1 MSTQQVRQDFTAV
14 PARTGPDLLTLE
26 DALALDMVSAN
37 RFYARHLNRHMLEI
51 YAILG
56 LDMLD
61 VRSAQ
66 GTTLHLADGRKVLD
80 FSTGMGAVG
89 LGHNHPRIIAAERLC
104 HDRHV
109 LDITKLSP
117 HKLQAALAH
126 NLSQILPD
134 PLDTSFFATS
144 GAEANEAAMK
154 LAERIQT
161 PKGKRKFLCMKGAF
175 HGKTHG
181 ALALTTATEVHTGF
195 LLGVP
200 KENVIYIPYGDID
213 ALHRAIKD
221 AGIAGQG
228 NDIIAAIIEPIR
240 GTACE
245 VPPPGYLTRFVELCR
260 DNDIV
265 SIFDEVKVGCGR
277 TGRFCAFMHEDVV
290 PDVVT
295 LAKTLGGGKRAIGA
309 MVTSQALFER
319 AYGNRNDC
327 NLHSSTF
334 SGIGETCAVAIETLN
349 TLHDDGLIDNAGAMG
364 DYLEARLEAL
374 RVKYPDTLIDI
385 RGRGLFRAI
394 RLNFKEDM
402 AARLVDVSRNPLFIT
417 YQSVLIGAVAR
428 QLFEQ
433 HNILVHFQPGARDI
447 LHFMPPFIVTRAE
460 IDQLVDGL
468 DAIFASGIANSALR
482 FVAGNVKRVISS
494 AWKKS

>member
-1 MSTQQVRQDFTAV
+1 M
-14 PARTGPDLLTLE
+14 
-26 DALALDMVSAN
+26 ALDMVRAN
-37 RFYARHLNRHMLEI
+37 QLYARHLNRHLLQI

-61 VRSAQ
+61 VRSAE
-66 GTTLHLADGRKVLD
+66 GTTLHLADGRRVLD

-89 LGHNHPRIIAAERLC
+89 LGHNHPRILAAERLC
-104 HDRHV
+104 HERRM

-117 HKLQAALAH
+117 HKLQAALAY

-161 PKGKRKFLCMKGAF
+161 PKGKRKFLCMQGAF

-181 ALALTTATEVHTGF
+181 ALSLTTATDVHTGF

-200 KENVIYIPYGDID
+200 REHVIYIPYGDID
-213 ALHRAIKD
+213 ALQLAIANASKD
-221 AGIAGQG
+221 GRH
-228 NDIIAAIIEPIR
+228 NDIIAAIMEPIR

-245 VPPPGYLTRFVELCR
+245 VPPPGYLSQFVRLCR
-260 DNDIV
+260 DNDII

-277 TGRFCAFMHEDVV
+277 TGRFCAFMHEDTV

-334 SGIGETCAVAIETLN
+334 SGIGETCAVSIETLN
-349 TLHDDGLIDNAGAMG
+349 ALYEDGLIDNAAKMG
-364 DYLEARLEAL
+364 DYLEARLEGL
-374 RVKYPDTLIDI
+374 RIKYPGTLVDV

-394 RLNFKEDM
+394 RLNFREDL
-402 AARLVDVSRNPLFIT
+402 AARLVDVSRNPLFLT
-417 YQSVLIGAVAR
+417 YQTVLIGAVAR
-428 QLFEQ
+428 QLFER
-433 HNILVHFQPGARDI
+433 HDILVHFQPGARDI
-447 LHFMPPFIVTRAE
+447 LHFMPPFTVTRAE

-468 DAIFASGIANSALR
+468 DDIFARGIADSALR
-482 FVAGNVKRVISS
+482 FVAGNVKRLFSS
-494 AWKKS
+494 ARGRN

>member
-1 MSTQQVRQDFTAV
+1 MATQIKPIAS
-14 PARTGPDLLTLE
+14 PAPSGAAPALLSLE
-26 DALALDMVSAN
+26 DSLALDMVRAN
-37 RFYARHLNRHMLEI
+37 ALYARHLNRYLLQI

-61 VRSAQ
+61 VRTAE
-66 GTTLHLADGRKVLD
+66 GTVLTLADGRRILD
-80 FSTGMGAVG
+80 FSTGMGAAG
-89 LGHNHPRIIAAERLC
+89 LGHNHPRILAAERLC
-104 HDRHV
+104 HERRA

-117 HKLQAALAH
+117 HKLQAALAY
-126 NLSQILPD
+126 NLAQILPD
-134 PLDTSFFATS
+134 PLDTSFLATS

-161 PKGKRKFLCMKGAF
+161 PKGKTKFLCMRGAF

-181 ALALTTATEVHTGF
+181 ALALTTATNVHTGF

-200 KENVIYIPYGDID
+200 KENVIYIPYGDSA
-213 ALHRAIKD
+213 ALRQAIAAEATQD
-221 AGIAGQG
+221 GR
-228 NDIIAAIIEPIR
+228 NTIIAAIIEPIR

-245 VPPPGYLTRFVELCR
+245 VPPPGYLTGFVELCR
-260 DNDIV
+260 ANDIV

-277 TGRFCAFMHEDVV
+277 TGRFCAFMHEGAV

-349 TLHDDGLIDNAGAMG
+349 LLYEDGLIDNAAEMGA
-364 DYLEARLEAL
+364 YLEARLEAL
-374 RVKYPDTLIDI
+374 RAKHPRTLIDV

-394 RLNFKEDM
+394 RLNFHEDL
-402 AARLVDVSRNPLFIT
+402 AARLVDISNSKLFLT

-433 HNILVHFQPGARDI
+433 HNVLVHFQPGARDI
-447 LHFMPPFIVTRAE
+447 LHFMPPFVVTRAE

-468 DAIFASGIANSALR
+468 DAIFTRGIADSALR
-482 FVAGNVKRVISS
+482 FVAGNVKRTIAG
-494 AWKKS
+494 AWSGR

>member
-1 MSTQQVRQDFTAV
+1 MATQFRQEISA
-14 PARTGPDLLTLE
+14 APDDRPDILTLNQ
-26 DALALDMVSAN
+26 ALDLGTGQAN
-37 RFYARHLNRHMLEI
+37 RLYARHLNRYMLQI
-51 YAILG
+51 FAVLG
-56 LDMLD
+56 LDDLD
-61 VRSAQ
+61 VRAAQ
-66 GTTLHLADGRKVLD
+66 GTVLHLADGRQVLD

-89 LGHNHPRIIAAERLC
+89 LGHNHPRIVAAERLC
-104 HDRHV
+104 HDRQV
-109 LDITKLSP
+109 LDIIKLAP
-117 HKLQAALAH
+117 QKLQAALAY
-126 NLSQILPD
+126 NLAQILPD

-161 PKGKRKFLCMKGAF
+161 PKGKTKFLCMRGAF

-181 ALALTTATEVHTGF
+181 ALALTTATNVHTGF

-200 KENVIYIPYGDID
+200 KENVIYVPYGDID
-213 ALHRAIKD
+213 ALHRAIADETTAK
-221 AGIAGQG
+221 G
-228 NDIIAAIIEPIR
+228 NSIIAAIIEPIR

-245 VPPPGYLTRFVELCR
+245 VPPPNYLKQFAGLCR

-290 PDVVT
+290 PDIVT

-309 MVTSQALFER
+309 MVTSQALFDR

-349 TLHDDGLIDNAGAMG
+349 TLYEDGLIENARQMG
-364 DYLEARLEAL
+364 DYLEARLESL
-374 RVKYPDTLIDI
+374 RIKYPRTLLEV

-394 RLNFKEDM
+394 RLNFREDL
-402 AARLVDVSRNPLFIT
+402 AAKLVDVSSNPLFQT
-417 YQSVLIGAVAR
+417 YQTVLIGALAR

-433 HNILVHFQPGARDI
+433 HNVLVHFQPGARDM
-447 LHFMPPFIVTRAE
+447 LHFMPPFTVTRAE

-468 DAIFASGIANSALR
+468 DDIFDRGIAESVLR
-482 FVAGNVKRVISS
+482 FVAGNVKRVLTSRR
-494 AWKKS
+494 AKA

>member
-1 MSTQQVRQDFTAV
+1 MATQIREDFRPVSTS
-14 PARTGPDLLTLE
+14 RTPDLLTLDE
-26 DALALDMVSAN
+26 AVALDMGRAN
-37 RFYARHLNRHMLEI
+37 QLYARHLNRHLLQI

-61 VRSAQ
+61 VRSAE
-66 GTTLHLADGRKVLD
+66 GTTLHLADGRRVLD
-80 FSTGMGAVG
+80 FSTGMGAAG
-89 LGHNHPRIIAAERLC
+89 LGHNHPRILAAERLC
-104 HDRHV
+104 HERRL

-126 NLSQILPD
+126 NLAQILPD
-134 PLDTSFFATS
+134 PLDTSFLATS

-161 PKGKRKFLCMKGAF
+161 PKGKQKFLCMQGAF

-181 ALALTTATEVHTGF
+181 ALSLTTATQVHTGF

-200 KENVIYIPYGDID
+200 RENVIYIPYGDID
-213 ALHRAIKD
+213 ALQQAIANASMD
-221 AGIAGQG
+221 GQG

-245 VPPPGYLTRFVELCR
+245 VPPPGYLSQFVRLCR
-260 DNDIV
+260 DNDII
-265 SIFDEVKVGCGR
+265 SSFDEVKVGCGR
-277 TGRFCAFMHEDVV
+277 TGRFCAFMHEDTV

-309 MVTSQALFER
+309 MVTSQALFDR

-349 TLHDDGLIDNAGAMG
+349 TLYDDGLIDNAAEMG
-364 DYLEARLEAL
+364 DYLEARLEGL
-374 RVKYPDTLIDI
+374 RIKYPGTLVDV

-394 RLNFKEDM
+394 RLNFREDL
-402 AARLVDVSRNPLFIT
+402 AARLVDVSTNPLFLT
-417 YQSVLIGAVAR
+417 YQTVLIGAVAR
-428 QLFEQ
+428 MLFER

-447 LHFMPPFIVTRAE
+447 LHFMPPFTVTKVE

-468 DAIFASGIANSALR
+468 DEIFDRGIADSALR
-482 FVAGNVKRVISS
+482 FVAGNVKRLLSGMRGRN
-494 AWKKS
+494 